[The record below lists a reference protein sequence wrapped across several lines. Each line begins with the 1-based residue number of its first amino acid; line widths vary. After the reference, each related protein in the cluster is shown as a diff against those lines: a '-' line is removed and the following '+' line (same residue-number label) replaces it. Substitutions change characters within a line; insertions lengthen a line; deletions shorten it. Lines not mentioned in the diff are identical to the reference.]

1 MSVVRC
7 SLNNLAKTLEKEI
20 RNEVKQI
27 RFAAMKALNEVAF
40 KARGNLIDEY
50 KKSFVVRNTNL
61 PRAITIKKATKENL
75 SAEVDFPKDWMY
87 INTVGGDKKPEN
99 SKLLMIPIKDGDLKD
114 YRTSSGKIKQSK
126 KPVALLKYHNAHPDK
141 PKGKGRGKVANPHPF
156 LITSKKTGLTLI
168 AVRDKVDRGDMKWL
182 YVGVP
187 VGDVKKRWD
196 FENIVKETVENELPK
211 EFEKQFKKA
220 MATAK

>member
-1 MSVVRC
+1 MSTVRC
-7 SLNNLAKTLEKEI
+7 SLEDLAKTLEKEI
-20 RNEVKQI
+20 RNDVKQT

-40 KARGNLIDEY
+40 KARSNLIDEY
-50 KKSFVVRNTNL
+50 KKSFIVRNTSL
-61 PRAITIKKATKENL
+61 PRAVTVKKATKENL
-75 SAEVDFPKDWMY
+75 SAEVAFPKDWMY
-87 INTVGGDKKPEN
+87 INTVGGDKRPEK
-99 SKLLMIPIKDGDLKD
+99 KLLMVPIKDGDLKD

-126 KPVALLKYHNAHPDK
+126 KPAALLKFHNSHPDK

-168 AVRDKVDRGDMKWL
+168 AVRNKVDRGEMKWL

-187 VGDVKKRWD
+187 VGNVMKRWD
-196 FENIVKETVENELPK
+196 FENIVKETADKELQK
-211 EFEKQFKKA
+211 EFDKQFKKA

>member
-1 MSVVRC
+1 MRC

>member
-1 MSVVRC
+1 MSTVRC
-7 SLNNLAKTLEKEI
+7 SLEGLAKTLEKEI
-20 RNEVKQI
+20 RNDVKQT

-40 KARGNLIDEY
+40 KARSNLIDEY
-50 KKSFVVRNTNL
+50 KKSFIVRNTSL
-61 PRAITIKKATKENL
+61 PRAVTVKKATKENL
-75 SAEVDFPKDWMY
+75 SAEVAFPKDWMY
-87 INTVGGDKKPEN
+87 INTVGGDKRPEK
-99 SKLLMIPIKDGDLKD
+99 KLLMVPIKDGDLKD

-126 KPVALLKYHNAHPDK
+126 KPAALLKFHNSHPDK

-168 AVRDKVDRGDMKWL
+168 AVRNKVDRGEMKWL

-187 VGDVKKRWD
+187 VGNVMKRWD
-196 FENIVKETVENELPK
+196 FENIVKETADKELQK
-211 EFEKQFKKA
+211 EFDKQFKKA

>member
-1 MSVVRC
+1 MSTVRC
-7 SLNNLAKTLEKEI
+7 SLENLGKKLEQEI
-20 RNEVKQI
+20 KKEVKQAKY
-27 RFAAMKALNEVAF
+27 AASVALNNVAF
-40 KARGNLIDEY
+40 KARENLIKEY
-50 KKSFVVRNTNL
+50 NKSFVVRNSNL
-61 PRAITIKKATKENL
+61 PRAVSVKKATKENL
-75 SAEVDFPKDWMY
+75 KAEVSFPKDWMY
-87 INTVGGDKKPEN
+87 INTVGGDKKPEK
-99 SKLLMIPIKDGDLKD
+99 SKLLMVPIKDGDLKD

-156 LITSKKTGLTLI
+156 LITSKKTGRTLI
-168 AVRDKVDRGDMKWL
+168 AVRDKVDRGNMKWL

-196 FENIVKETVENELPK
+196 FENIVKETAEKELPK

>member
-1 MSVVRC
+1 MSTINC
-7 SLNNLAKTLEKEI
+7 SLKDLAKVLEKEI
-20 RNEVKQI
+20 RNEVKQT

-75 SAEVDFPKDWMY
+75 SVEVAFPKDWMY

-99 SKLLMIPIKDGDLKD
+99 SKLLMVPIKDGDLKD

-156 LITSKKTGLTLI
+156 LITSKKNGRTLI
-168 AVRDKVDRGDMKWL
+168 AVRDKVDRGNMKWL

-196 FENIVKETVENELPK
+196 FENIVKETAEKELPK

>member
-40 KARGNLIDEY
+40 KARGSLIDEY

-61 PRAITIKKATKENL
+61 PRAITVKKATKENL
-75 SAEVDFPKDWMY
+75 SAEVAFPKDWMY
-87 INTVGGDKKPEN
+87 INTVGGDKKPEK
-99 SKLLMIPIKDGDLKD
+99 SKLLMVPIKDGDLKD

-156 LITSKKTGLTLI
+156 LITSKKTGRTLI
-168 AVRDKVDRGDMKWL
+168 AVRDKVDRGNMKWL

-196 FENIVKETVENELPK
+196 FENIVKETAEKELPK

>member
-1 MSVVRC
+1 MSTINC
-7 SLNNLAKTLEKEI
+7 SLKDLAKVLEKEI
-20 RNEVKQI
+20 RNEVKQT

-61 PRAITIKKATKENL
+61 PRAITVKKATKENL
-75 SAEVDFPKDWMY
+75 SAEVAFPKDWMY
-87 INTVGGDKKPEN
+87 ITTVGGDKKPEK
-99 SKLLMIPIKDGDLKD
+99 SKLLMVPIKDGDLKD

-126 KPVALLKYHNAHPDK
+126 KPAALLKYHNAHPDK

-156 LITSKKTGLTLI
+156 LITSKKTGQTLI
-168 AVRDKVDRGDMKWL
+168 AVRDKQNRGEMKWL

-196 FENIVKETVENELPK
+196 FENIVKETAEKELPK